1 MDAMK
6 ERILGAITV
15 MSKEDTLR
23 LWRII
28 KDEFSD
34 DEVSWALI
42 PEEEPDE
49 IDLQMLKEIEENPDC
64 NEFIS
69 SQEAKKILGVA

>member
-1 MDAMK
+1 MNVLK
-6 ERILGAITV
+6 ERIFGAITV
-15 MSKEDTLR
+15 MNKEDTLR

-28 KDEFSD
+28 KDEFSN
-34 DEVSWALI
+34 DEVSWASI
-42 PEEEPDE
+42 PEEEPDA